1 MPPFHARRL
10 AHLNTYRNIARHFN
24 KRLSSPEGEIALK
37 PPENAWPN
45 SETARGVLFFAQHMR
60 EMLTQSSF
68 ESFRVST
75 LDLTSRLE
83 ELIDALRAVEENHL
97 PMATIEPVL
106 AEALASMKND
116 PVTRTTVENEIE
128 IFASYKKS
136 SDLKKPEAAS
146 LFGLVNLLIKRVGS
160 DYGSKLEAA
169 ILDCYNDKKQRN
181 RLRQACSAYCS
192 HLVNIGYS
200 KKHLVEIIEQRF
212 FSDDIGKIEKRT
224 LQRFF
229 SSLSKEDRPFRI
241 WIAAPATTAN
251 FIGKLG
257 LEGFDVH
264 THRLLPVD
272 VRAAFAAKPGF
283 SPVKRY
289 ISRCIEA
296 KDRYAAV
303 ARLSQSLASIDSFV
317 ILGRESID
325 LTWDDQAYVRT
336 PRATEGEFI
345 SGDVFALQGPTRS
358 VKGGA
363 ARVVRS
369 QAQRAMSNFDEP
381 STERL
386 LSAVNTAALARTS
399 PNLENHLIS
408 LWSAIEV
415 LLSNPPAG
423 VPRIIH
429 YVDLLAPCICSK
441 YVRRYIVAIY
451 DAIHAS
457 YKTPFRR
464 LIRGVPLPIEVD
476 EYTRFT
482 HIAFDPAFKAEQAA
496 MLAML
501 SGNPLALH
509 RLWKLENNF
518 GNPKAYSSSL
528 SSHEERVRWQLH
540 RIYRTRNQLVH
551 SGSVPVYLEPLVLN
565 MLEYFRSTI
574 GPVIGRASKEEELAD
589 IDQMVAEIGIDYQIA
604 KRRVANYAGQIFDVA
619 DYSLFYR

>member
-1 MPPFHARRL
+1 
-10 AHLNTYRNIARHFN
+10 
-24 KRLSSPEGEIALK
+24 
-37 PPENAWPN
+37 
-45 SETARGVLFFAQHMR
+45 MR

-75 LDLTSRLE
+75 LDLMSRLT
-83 ELIDALRAVEENHL
+83 ELLDTLQAVEETRL

-106 AEALASMKND
+106 AEVLASLKSD
-116 PVTRTTVENEIE
+116 PVARTVVQNEIE
-128 IFASYKKS
+128 ILAGYKRP

-146 LFGLVNLLIKRVGS
+146 LFGLGALLIKRVGS
-160 DYGSKLEAA
+160 DYGHKLESA
-169 ILDCYNDKKQRN
+169 ILECYGDKQRRN
-181 RLRQACSAYCS
+181 RLRQSCSAYCS
-192 HLVNIGYS
+192 YLVNIGYS
-200 KKHLVEIIEQRF
+200 KKHLVEIIDQRF
-212 FSDDIGKIEKRT
+212 FSEDIGKIEKRT

-229 SSLSKEDRPFRI
+229 TSLSKVDRQFRI
-241 WIAAPATTAN
+241 WVAAPATTAN
-251 FIGKLG
+251 FISKLG

-264 THRLLPVD
+264 THRNLPAD
-272 VRAAFAAKPGF
+272 VRAAFGAKPGF
-283 SPVKRY
+283 APVKRY

-296 KDRYAAV
+296 KDRYSAV
-303 ARLSQSLASIDSFV
+303 GRLSQSLASIDSFV

-336 PRATEGEFI
+336 PRATQGEFL
-345 SGDVFALQGPTRS
+345 SGDVFSLQGPTRP

-363 ARVVRS
+363 ARIVRS
-369 QAQRAMSNFDEP
+369 QARRAMSNFDEP

-457 YKTPFRR
+457 YTAPFTR
-464 LIRGVPLPIEVD
+464 LIRGLALPVEVD

-482 HIAFDPAFKAEQAA
+482 HIAFDPAFKGEQTAL
-496 MLAML
+496 LAML

-518 GNPKAYSSSL
+518 GRPSAYSSAL
-528 SSHEERVRWQLH
+528 LSHEERVRWQLH

-574 GPVIGRASKEEELAD
+574 GPVIGRASKEENLAD
-589 IDQMVAEIGIDYQIA
+589 IDQMVSEIGVDFQIV
-604 KRRVANYAGQIFDVA
+604 KRRVASYGKPEFDVS
-619 DYSLFYR
+619 DYPFFYR

>member
-1 MPPFHARRL
+1 
-10 AHLNTYRNIARHFN
+10 
-24 KRLSSPEGEIALK
+24 
-37 PPENAWPN
+37 
-45 SETARGVLFFAQHMR
+45 MR

-75 LDLTSRLE
+75 LDLMSRLD
-83 ELIDALRAVEENHL
+83 ELLRTLEIVEDTHL
-97 PMATIEPVL
+97 PIAMIEPVL
-106 AEALASMKND
+106 GEVLASLMSD
-116 PVTRTTVENEIE
+116 PVARMLVEDEIE
-128 IFASYKKS
+128 ILSIYKKS
-136 SDLKKPEAAS
+136 GDLKKQEADA
-146 LFGLVNLLIKRVGS
+146 LFGLCNLLIKRIGP
-160 DYGSKLEAA
+160 DYGGKLQAA
-169 ILDCYNDKKQRN
+169 ILACYSDKQRRN
-181 RLRQACSAYCS
+181 RLRKACSAYCS
-192 HLVNIGYS
+192 HLVNIGYT
-200 KKHLVEIIEQRF
+200 KKHLAELLDQRF
-212 FSDDIGKIEKRT
+212 FAADIGKIETRT

-229 SSLSKEDRPFRI
+229 SSLSKEDRQFRI
-241 WIAAPATTAN
+241 WVAAPATTAN
-251 FIGKLG
+251 FIAKLG
-257 LEGFDVH
+257 LEGFEVH
-264 THRLLPVD
+264 MHRNLPAD
-272 VRAAFAAKPGF
+272 VRAAFAARPGF
-283 SPVKRY
+283 VPAKRY
-289 ISRCIEA
+289 ITRCVEA

-303 ARLSQSLASIDSFV
+303 SKLSQLLASIDSFV

-325 LTWDDQAYVRT
+325 LRWDDEAYVRT
-336 PRATEGEFI
+336 PRATQGEFI
-345 SGDVFALQGPTRS
+345 SGDVFSLQGPTRP

-363 ARVVRS
+363 ANIVRS
-369 QAQRAMSNFDEP
+369 QARRAMSDFDEA

-415 LLSNPPAG
+415 LLSDPPAG

-441 YVRRYIVAIY
+441 YVRRYIVAVY

-457 YKTPFRR
+457 YTTPFSQ
-464 LIRGVPLPIEVD
+464 LISGMALPQEVD

-482 HIAFDPAFKAEQAA
+482 HIAFDPAFKAEQTA

-501 SGNPLALH
+501 TSNPLALH

-518 GNPKAYSSSL
+518 GTPAAYKSAL
-528 SSHEERVRWQLH
+528 LSHEERVRWQLH

-574 GPVIGRASKEEELAD
+574 GPIIGRAKKERELAD

-604 KRRVANYAGQIFDVA
+604 KRRVAAYAGAAFGVS
-619 DYSLFYR
+619 DYPLFYR